1 VGNGSA
7 TVKNAANYNDVFGK
21 LSLFAVGKG
30 KLSLVTEARLGH
42 ACQGVV
48 WSDDGK
54 RLLVQ
59 CSVERDIRTFD
70 FDGKTLTERPEA
82 VLPMV
87 SRPGAMVTAK
97 TR

>member
-1 VGNGSA
+1 MESARGNER
-7 TVKNAANYNDVFGK
+7 KNQNEMFDIKRKSIEWGGRK
-21 LSLFAVGKG
+21 LT
-30 KLSLVTEARLGH
+30 LVTEARLGH

-82 VLPMV
+82 AIPMV
-87 SRPGAMVTAK
+87 SRPGVMVTAK